1 MLIRKA
7 VRYRLQPTPEQ
18 ENLLARATG
27 CARFVWNRALSI
39 QKSYLEQGCGILS
52 YGEMAKCLT
61 SWRNGEAFGF
71 LSESPIHPQQWA
83 LKFLD
88 RALKDAFNKQ
98 SPKRFPVFK
107 KKGRHDSFRYPDPEQ
122 IKVDLRP
129 EDSAGRRI
137 LPKIF
142 LPRIGWVK
150 FRKSCII
157 GGEIRNVT
165 VSRSGG
171 HWYAAIQ
178 IEKEISDP
186 DHSAATA
193 VGGDRGVA
201 NLLTLSDGTLFL
213 PVTAYRELQGK
224 LAREQRK
231 LAKKQKFSANWK
243 KQKAKIA
250 RLHQRIAEMRKTV
263 LHQVSTTISKN
274 HAVVVLEDL
283 KVQNMTASAK
293 GTVEQPGRK
302 VRQKAGLNKAILDQG
317 WGMLLRFLE
326 YKLQW
331 AGGMLLRVP
340 PEYTSQI
347 CPVCGVVDAENRKT
361 QAVFHCQH
369 CGHTDHADVNAAKN
383 ILARGLG
390 AEAPT
395 TAGHAGL
402 ACFAAYAVKCAGTKG
417 NRLIEVAE
425 IGPLLAGRNPRPV
438 RAHARQPSAEGEE
451 DVKREAVERAQRK
464 EVARQAAG
472 RILERRET
480 APIVRAADCLEA
492 RESGR
497 P

>member
-7 VRYRLQPTPEQ
+7 VRYRLEPTPEQ

-27 CARFVWNRALSI
+27 CVRFVWNRALSI

-61 SWRNGEAFGF
+61 TWRNGEAFGF

-88 RALKDAFNKQ
+88 RALKDAFDKK

-107 KKGRHDSFRYPDPEQ
+107 KKGLHDSLRYPDPEQ
-122 IKVDLRP
+122 IRIDLRP
-129 EDSAGRRI
+129 RDEDGRQVFPR
-137 LPKIF
+137 IF
-142 LPRIGWVK
+142 LPRIGWVR
-150 FRKSCII
+150 FRKSHII

-178 IEKEISDP
+178 TEKEVPDP
-186 DHSAATA
+186 VHPSTTA

-201 NLLTLSDGTLFL
+201 NLLTLSDGTMFL
-213 PVTAYRELQGK
+213 AVTAYRDLQK
-224 LAREQRK
+224 RLAREQKK
-231 LAKKQKFSANWK
+231 LAHKVKFSANWK
-243 KQKAKIA
+243 KQKAKIT
-250 RLHQRIAEMRKTV
+250 RLHQRIAEIRKTV
-263 LHQVSTTISKN
+263 LHQVSTAISKN

-283 KVQNMTASAK
+283 KVQNMTGSAK
-293 GTVEQPGRK
+293 GTIEEPGRK

-317 WGMLLRFLE
+317 WGTLLRLLE

-331 AGGMLLRVP
+331 GGGMLLRVQ

-361 QAVFHCQH
+361 QAVFVCQH

-402 ACFAAYAVKCAGTKG
+402 ACFAA
-417 NRLIEVAE
+417 
-425 IGPLLAGRNPRPV
+425 
-438 RAHARQPSAEGEE
+438 
-451 DVKREAVERAQRK
+451 
-464 EVARQAAG
+464 
-472 RILERRET
+472 
-480 APIVRAADCLEA
+480 
-492 RESGR
+492 
-497 P
+497 